1 MWITG
6 ETSTYDPILVR
17 TQSKERMLEAQ
28 QAAYLRNRM
37 TGQKRKRPWK
47 GPARSAMFLSLAFAA
62 GWLAASTL

>member
-28 QAAYLRNRM
+28 QAAFLRNQM
-37 TGQKRKRPWK
+37 TGRRSRLWK
-47 GPARSAMFLSLAFAA
+47 KPARSAMFLGLAFAA

>member
-6 ETSTYDPILVR
+6 ETSTYDSILVR

-28 QAAYLRNRM
+28 QAAFLRNRM
-37 TGQKRKRPWK
+37 TARRSRPWK
-47 GPARSAMFLSLAFAA
+47 RPARSAMFLGLAFAA

>member
-6 ETSTYDPILVR
+6 GTSTDDPILVR

-28 QAAYLRNRM
+28 QAAFLKNLM
-37 TGQKRKRPWK
+37 TGRRSRPWK
-47 GPARSAMFLSLAFAA
+47 RPARSAMFLGLAFAA

>member
-6 ETSTYDPILVR
+6 ETSTDDPILVR

-28 QAAYLRNRM
+28 QAAFLRNLM
-37 TGQKRKRPWK
+37 TGQKRRRPWK
-47 GPARSAMFLSLAFAA
+47 RPARSAMFLGLAFAA